1 MKKSYSNKLYLLAL
15 ALLLAFSALSP
26 AAAAE
31 FWKTDTSWYDG
42 PAAAKGT
49 VDDPYRIADAEGL
62 AGFAALVNAGS
73 DDFKDKYVTL
83 TLDVD
88 LAKKE
93 WIPIG
98 WMVAYGNLRGFAGH
112 FDGGGHKITG
122 MLISTGE
129 YMPKGTGSKIDKNGT
144 ISNTTGLFG
153 YLAATGTIQNVYV
166 EGSVTNKVSSGA
178 AGLVG
183 WTDGYVYNCIVS
195 CDLDASGQGNA
206 YAGVV
211 ASLIGGGKVRN
222 RCSCSASIKRAIA

>member
-112 FDGGGHKITG
+112 FDGGAYDIDPTECSIVDPLA
-122 MLISTGE
+122 LIKTSQKQSSSSG
-129 YMPKGTGSKIDKNGT
+129 GCNG
-144 ISNTTGLFG
+144 GFAVLAL
-153 YLAATGTIQNVYV
+153 LAA
-166 EGSVTNKVSSGA
+166 
-178 AGLVG
+178 LP
-183 WTDGYVYNCIVS
+183 
-195 CDLDASGQGNA
+195 L
-206 YAGVV
+206 
-211 ASLIGGGKVRN
+211 LRRRGK
-222 RCSCSASIKRAIA
+222 K